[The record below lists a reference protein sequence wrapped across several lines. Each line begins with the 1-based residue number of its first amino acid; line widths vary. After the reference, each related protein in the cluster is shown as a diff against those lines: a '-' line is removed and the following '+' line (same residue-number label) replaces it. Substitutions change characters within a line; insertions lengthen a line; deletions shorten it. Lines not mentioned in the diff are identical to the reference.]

1 MKPHWTFAAL
11 SWIGTVA
18 LVGLCAAPAR
28 AEPTLTAGAARPR
41 REGAA
46 MPATW
51 GRTRVPR
58 HVAASREA
66 PRAAPRPSAAAGPS
80 TPRTS
85 SGPAAPVLSPARLE
99 LVLPARPLEAAPSL
113 STPLGLRLP
122 PPAPASFE
130 LRLGLGPLV
139 DLYLGADLR
148 GDARPR
154 PDAVDGETYFT
165 AGGELRLTPGVG
177 VFLEDFQPASTFV
190 GAASDEPA
198 PRSRWDGHQ
207 VGLGLR
213 WRQGRIQVQAGAVF
227 AVLSATRRSEGVGAL
242 AELSLRF

>member
-1 MKPHWTFAAL
+1 MTRHWTSALGWIAAAA
-11 SWIGTVA
+11 I
-18 LVGLCAAPAR
+18 VGLCATPAR

-41 REGAA
+41 REGPAL
-46 MPATW
+46 PATW

-66 PRAAPRPSAAAGPS
+66 PRAEPSAF
-80 TPRTS
+80 T
-85 SGPAAPVLSPARLE
+85 PAAPQAMPAPRSATGSAPLPPALLR
-99 LVLPARPLEAAPSL
+99 LVLPARPPEAAPSL
-113 STPLGLRLP
+113 SAPLGLRLP
-122 PPAPASFE
+122 PPAPVSFE
-130 LRLGLGPLV
+130 LLVGLGPLV

-148 GDARPR
+148 GEARPR
-154 PDAVDGETYFT
+154 PDAVDGESYFT
-165 AGGELRLTPGVG
+165 AGGELRITPGVG

-198 PRSRWDGHQ
+198 PSSRWDGHQ

-242 AELSLRF
+242 AELSLGF